1 MGTRA
6 LRMRSVIKILIIL
19 VCCAGFL
26 DCDNERD
33 WIVNELKRL
42 ELTDYEDRDLDK
54 KTEQELLRGIRF
66 LEGEVKRT
74 VDAGT
79 HLGTYY
85 KLVAIEYRKREM
97 YGLAAEYFERALT
110 VSPRNAYL
118 AYWTGVCYA
127 QIARAI
133 QIESREDTLETARS
147 YYEYAVEVN
156 PKYTE
161 ALYALA
167 VLLVFEYDELSSA
180 KPLLER
186 ILLVESLDFRA
197 MFLLARIHV
206 VEGQISEAVDL
217 YERIIDDSTDE
228 LMVSEARGNRNELLG
243 GRR

>member
-1 MGTRA
+1 MGTRV
-6 LRMRSVIKILIIL
+6 LRMRSVIKFILLL
-19 VCCAGFL
+19 VCCAGIL
-26 DCDNERD
+26 NCDRERD

-42 ELTDYEDRDLDK
+42 ELTDYEDRDLDR

-66 LEGEVKRT
+66 LEGEVTRT

-110 VSPRNAYL
+110 ISPRNAFL

-127 QIARAI
+127 QISRAL
-133 QIESREDTLETARS
+133 QDDTSESSLVTARS
-147 YYEYAVEVN
+147 YYEFAVDIN

-167 VLLVFEYDELSSA
+167 VLLVFEYDELATA

-186 ILLVESLDFRA
+186 ILLVESLDFRS

-206 VEGQISEAVDL
+206 IEGQVSEAVEL
-217 YERIIDDSTDE
+217 YERVIDNSSDE